1 MIKDGGLGLSATRPL
16 RPLKVARGAGDGPY
30 RDSTLSLTVHAAH
43 ALDDAPPAAAA
54 GPAPGAN
61 AGSPTGRVNSG
72 RKPGLGA
79 GRAARCWRGL
89 G

>member
-1 MIKDGGLGLSATRPL
+1 MAASDSLATRPL

-43 ALDDAPPAAAA
+43 ALVDAPPAAA

-61 AGSPTGRVNSG
+61 AGSSTGRVTSG
-72 RKPGLGA
+72 RKPVAGLPVAGA
-79 GRAARCWRGL
+79 GWARQGT